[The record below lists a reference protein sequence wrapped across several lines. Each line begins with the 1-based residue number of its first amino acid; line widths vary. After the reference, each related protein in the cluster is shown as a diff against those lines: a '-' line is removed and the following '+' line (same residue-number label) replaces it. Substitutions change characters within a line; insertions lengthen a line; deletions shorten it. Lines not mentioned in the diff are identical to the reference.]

1 MNEAPKTVNI
11 SADRSDEMKEKLATG
26 QITLAEFAGIDKKQ
40 LYEIARQG
48 YQLFNSGKLDEAEV
62 IYSGLVAADPFDS
75 VFHCHL
81 GAVYFR
87 KGEME
92 KAFDEYSAS
101 IRLNLA
107 NVDALSARG
116 EIYLQRG
123 ELKEGIEDLRKALE
137 NDPEAKRPS
146 TQRARALLLS
156 LRDAAQQQQQSAN

>member
-1 MNEAPKTVNI
+1 MNEAPKTGI
-11 SADRSDEMKEKLATG
+11 SDATRSEEMNEKLVTG
-26 QITLAEFAGIDKKQ
+26 QITLAEYAGIDKRQ
-40 LYEIARQG
+40 LYEIAKQA

-81 GAVYFR
+81 GAVHFR
-87 KGEME
+87 KGDME
-92 KAFDEYSAS
+92 KAFEEYSAS
-101 IRLNLA
+101 IRLNIA
-107 NVDALSARG
+107 NVDALAARG

-146 TQRARALLLS
+146 TQRARAILLS
-156 LRDAAQQQQQSAN
+156 LRDAAQNQSAN

>member
-1 MNEAPKTVNI
+1 MNEAPKTG
-11 SADRSDEMKEKLATG
+11 SSDATRSEEMNEKLVTG
-26 QITLAEFAGIDKKQ
+26 QITLAEYAGIDKRQ
-40 LYEIARQG
+40 LYEIAKQA

-81 GAVYFR
+81 GAVHFR
-87 KGEME
+87 KGDMD
-92 KAFDEYSAS
+92 KAFEEYSAS
-101 IRLNLA
+101 IRLNIA
-107 NVDALSARG
+107 NVDALAARG

-146 TQRARALLLS
+146 TQRARAILLS
-156 LRDAAQQQQQSAN
+156 LRDAAQNQSAN

>member
-1 MNEAPKTVNI
+1 MNEAPKTKNTD
-11 SADRSDEMKEKLATG
+11 AKRSEEMDAKLATG
-26 QITLAEFAGIDKKQ
+26 QITLAEYAGIGKKQ
-40 LYEIARQG
+40 LYEIAKQG
-48 YQLFNSGKLDEAEV
+48 YQLFSSGKLDEAEV
-62 IYSGLVAADPFDS
+62 IYSGLVAADPYDS

-101 IRLNLA
+101 IRLNIA
-107 NVDALSARG
+107 NVDALAARG
-116 EIYLQRG
+116 EIYLQKG
-123 ELKEGIEDLRKALE
+123 ELKQGIEDLRKALE

-156 LRDAAQQQQQSAN
+156 LRDAAQQQQSAN